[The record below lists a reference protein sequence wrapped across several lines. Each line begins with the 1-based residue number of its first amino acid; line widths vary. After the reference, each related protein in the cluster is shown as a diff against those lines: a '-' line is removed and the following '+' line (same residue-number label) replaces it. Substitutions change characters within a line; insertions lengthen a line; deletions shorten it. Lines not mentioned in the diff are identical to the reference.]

1 MDTAGLSDEVKAPF
15 GLPFDVFFLALGV
28 VFSLYSL
35 DILTLVIASMIAT
48 QCDESVK
55 IVRDEKNHKMTDFG
69 NLPKGAEEGTIPTAT
84 KSDSAN
90 SLQDMAGK
98 DSKKWNEPKC
108 DSAKSMHEEYPKV
121 LIQIPMYNEE
131 AMCDIIIDN
140 CSKIKWPR
148 DRLLIQVL
156 DDSTK
161 QVVRDKV
168 DAAAVAAMENGIPVQ
183 VLRRTNRQGYK
194 AGAMVEGLKYV
205 EPDCFEYAAI
215 FDADFE
221 PPVDFLYQTIYKL
234 KENNK
239 LGFVQTCWTFSNIN
253 SFLTWAQSVNLNFHF
268 QVEQRSRSYMGW
280 FFNFCGTAGVWRIKT
295 IDDAGGWESDTV
307 VEDMDLSLRAYL
319 KGWNGLYLHHVK
331 CPNELPPTLTA
342 YKTQQFRWLS
352 GPMQILLKCF
362 VMIYKSK
369 NVTFTR
375 KISCYWFF
383 FRYTIFSIISFLVLL
398 IPPYMFFVARWN
410 WSWEQILFTVTINFA
425 LAVYLYVTPFS
436 ILFLLFSVAVQ
447 YFKTWAMMAGLIG
460 SKKSKSW
467 KVTKKFGAGTKR
479 KFQFH
484 KPYLLELIL
493 FLYYGICAA
502 WSAYNTLWIMLIY
515 CGIMAVSFLV
525 VAFGDYIL

>member
-28 VFSLYSL
+28 VFALYSV

-55 IVRDEKNHKMTDFG
+55 IVRDEKNHKITHFD
-69 NLPKGAEEGTIPTAT
+69 NVPKGGDDIPAAT

-90 SLQDMAGK
+90 SLQEMSGK

-140 CSKIKWPR
+140 CSKVKWPR
-148 DRLLIQVL
+148 DRVLIQVL

-161 QVVRDKV
+161 QAVRDKV
-168 DAAAVAAMENGIPVQ
+168 DQAAVAAMENGIPVQ

-268 QVEQRSRSYMGW
+268 QVEQRARSYMGW
-280 FFNFCGTAGVWRIKT
+280 FFNFCGTAGVWRIKA
-295 IDDAGGWESDTV
+295 IEDAGGWESDTV

-331 CPNELPPTLTA
+331 SPNELPPTLAA

-352 GPMQILLKCF
+352 GPMQILIKCF
-362 VMIYKSK
+362 QMIYKSK
-369 NVTFTR
+369 NVTFRR

-383 FRYTIFSIISFLVLL
+383 FRYTIFALISFLVLAV
-398 IPPYMFFVARWN
+398 PPYMFFVAQWH
-410 WSWEQILFTVTINFA
+410 WSWEQIFFTVTINFA

-467 KVTKKFGAGTKR
+467 KVTKKFGAGTKK
-479 KFQFH
+479 KFEFH

-493 FLYYGICAA
+493 FVYYAACGA
-502 WSAYNTLWIMLIY
+502 WSAWNTLWIMLAY
-515 CGIMAVSFLV
+515 CGIMSISFLV